1 MSWRLMPGGEEDM
14 EYDAI
19 VVGSGIAGLTATA
32 YLSKAGLRTLLC
44 EKEPSCGGLINSFE
58 RDGFVFDGGIRA
70 MENSGVLL
78 PMLKHLGVELELV
91 RNHVSLGIE
100 DRVIRLESEANV
112 ADYQA
117 LLDGLYPQSKAEITR
132 IMEKIRLIMK
142 YMKVQ
147 YGINNPIFLDM
158 KQDRD
163 YLMKEILPWMVKYAL
178 TVPKISA
185 LNRPVV
191 DFLRQYTS
199 NQSLL
204 DIISQHFFQQ
214 TPAFFA
220 LSYIT
225 LYLDY
230 NYPLGGTGKLIE
242 KMTGFIERHGGKI
255 STNTEIRV
263 VDPGNRTVIDAQ
275 GNHYQYR
282 KLVWAADIKSF
293 YKLVYLE
300 NIHDQHVKEVI
311 LRRQVKVADKVGNDS
326 VYTVYL
332 AVNLDKSYFERIAS
346 GHFFYTPSRRGQ
358 SQAGLIPIQAE
369 REEIEH
375 WLEEFFALTTYEI
388 SIPVLR
394 DPSLAPE
401 GQSGLIVSVL
411 FDYALTKRIQEMGWY
426 EPFKALCERC
436 VIAALDGS
444 IYPGLQHAV
453 LHQFS
458 STPLTMARL
467 AGNSDGAITGWSFT
481 NHPIPAES
489 RLPRIMNAI
498 TTPVPHV
505 FQAGQ
510 WTYSPAGLP
519 ISIITGKLAADR
531 VKKEIGIR
539 K

>member
-1 MSWRLMPGGEEDM
+1 M

-19 VVGSGIAGLTATA
+19 VVGSGIAGLTAAA

-44 EKEPSCGGLINSFE
+44 EKEPSCGGLIGSFE
-58 RDGFVFDGGIRA
+58 RDGFVFDAGIRA

-78 PMLKHLGVELELV
+78 PMLKHLGVELEFV
-91 RNHVSLGIE
+91 KNHVTLGIE
-100 DRVIRLESEANV
+100 DRVIRVESEASV

-117 LLDGLYPQSKAEITR
+117 LLEGLYPQSKAEITR
-132 IMEKIRLIMK
+132 IMEQVRLIMK
-142 YMKVQ
+142 YMRVQ
-147 YGINNPIFLDM
+147 YGINNPIFLDI

-163 YLMKEILPWMVKYAL
+163 YFIKEVLPWMVKYVL
-178 TVPKISA
+178 TAPKITA

-191 DFLRQYTS
+191 DFLRQYTH

-230 NYPLGGTGKLIE
+230 NYPLGGTGKLVE
-242 KMTGFIERHGGKI
+242 KMTDFIESHGGMI
-255 STNTEIRV
+255 STNTDIRM
-263 VDPGNRTVIDAQ
+263 VDPGSRTVMDSQ
-275 GNHYQYR
+275 GNQYQYR
-282 KLVWAADIKSF
+282 KLVWAADLKTF

-300 NIHDQHVKEVI
+300 NIHDPQVKEAVMQ
-311 LRRQVKVADKVGNDS
+311 RQAEVAQKVGNDS

-332 AVNLDKSYFERIAS
+332 AVNLDKSYFRRIAS
-346 GHFFYTPSRRGQ
+346 EHFFYTPSRKGQ
-358 SQAGLIPIQAE
+358 SLAGQIPNKAE
-369 REEIEH
+369 RDEIEH
-375 WLEEFFALTTYEI
+375 WLQEFFAYTTYEI

-394 DPSLAPE
+394 DSSMAPAR
-401 GQSGLIVSVL
+401 QSGLIVSVL
-411 FDYALTKRIQEMGWY
+411 FDYTLTRHIQELGWY
-426 EPFKALCERC
+426 EPFKALCERY
-436 VIAALDGS
+436 VIASLDSS
-444 IYPGLQHAV
+444 IYPGLQQAV

-467 AGNSDGAITGWSFT
+467 AGNSEGAITGWSFT
-481 NHPIPAES
+481 NRPMPAES
-489 RLPRIMNAI
+489 RLPKIMNAI
-498 TTPVPHV
+498 TTPVPGV

-519 ISIITGKLAADR
+519 ISILTGKLAADR
-531 VKKEIGIR
+531 VIKQLR
-539 K
+539 KS

>member
-1 MSWRLMPGGEEDM
+1 MDI

-19 VVGSGIAGLTATA
+19 VVGGGIAGLIATA

-44 EKEPSCGGLINSFE
+44 EKEPSCGGLVNSFE
-58 RDGFVFDGGIRA
+58 KDGFVFDGGIRA

-100 DRVIRLESEANV
+100 DRVIRLESEAGV

-117 LLDGLYPQSKAEITR
+117 LLEGLYPQSKVEITR
-132 IMEKIRLIMK
+132 IMEQIRLIMK

-147 YGINNPIFLDM
+147 YGINNPIFLDL

-163 YLMKEILPWMVKYAL
+163 YFIKEILPWIVKYAL
-178 TVPKISA
+178 TVLKISA

-191 DFLRQYTS
+191 DFLCQYTR

-220 LSYIT
+220 LSYIN

-230 NYPLGGTGKLIE
+230 NYPIGGTGKLIE
-242 KMTGFIERHGGKI
+242 KITGFIESHGGKI
-255 STNTEIRV
+255 STRTEIRM
-263 VDPGNRTVIDAQ
+263 VDPGNRTIMDTQ
-275 GNHYQYR
+275 GNQYLYR
-282 KLVWAADIKSF
+282 KLVWAADLKSF
-293 YKLVYLE
+293 YRQVNLE
-300 NIHDQHVKEVI
+300 DIRDRRVKEAI
-311 LRRQVKVADKVGNDS
+311 LHRQAEMADKVGNDS

-346 GHFFYTPSRRGQ
+346 EHFFYTPKRQGQ
-358 SQAGLIPIQAE
+358 SEAGPIPLRGE
-369 REEIEH
+369 RDEIER
-375 WLEEFFALTTYEI
+375 WLKEFFTLTTYEI

-394 DPSLAPE
+394 DASLAPA

-411 FDYALTKRIQEMGWY
+411 FDYTLTRHIQEMGWY
-426 EPFKALCERC
+426 EPFKALCERY
-436 VIAALDGS
+436 VIDALDGS

-467 AGNSDGAITGWSFT
+467 AGNSEGAITGWSFT
-481 NHPIPAES
+481 NRPIPAES
-489 RLPRIMNAI
+489 RLPKIMNAI
-498 TTPVPHV
+498 TTPVPDV

-531 VKKEIGIR
+531 VIKEIGKR
-539 K
+539 

>member
-1 MSWRLMPGGEEDM
+1 M

-44 EKEPSCGGLINSFE
+44 EKEPSCGGLIGSFE

-117 LLDGLYPQSKAEITR
+117 LLEGLYPQSKAEITR

-147 YGINNPIFLDM
+147 YGIDNPIFLDM

-178 TVPKISA
+178 TMSKISA
-185 LNRPVV
+185 LNQPVV
-191 DFLRQYTS
+191 DFLRQYTR

-220 LSYIT
+220 LSYIK

-230 NYPLGGTGKLIE
+230 NYPLGGTGKLVE
-242 KMTGFIERHGGKI
+242 KMTGFIESHGGKI
-255 STNTEIRV
+255 STNTDIRM
-263 VDPGNRTVIDAQ
+263 VDPGSRVVMDTQ
-275 GNHYQYR
+275 GNQYQYR
-282 KLVWAADIKSF
+282 KLIWAADIKSF

-300 NIHDQHVKEVI
+300 NIHDRYVKEVI
-311 LRRQVKVADKVGNDS
+311 LHRQVEVADKVGNDS

-332 AVNLDKSYFERIAS
+332 AVNLDKSYFERIATE
-346 GHFFYTPSRRGQ
+346 HFFYTPSRRGQ
-358 SQAGLIPIQAE
+358 SQAGLIPIKAE

-394 DPSLAPE
+394 DPTLAPV

-458 STPLTMARL
+458 SSPLTLARL
-467 AGNSDGAITGWSFT
+467 AGNSEGAITGWSFT
-481 NHPIPAES
+481 NHPMPAES

-531 VKKEIGIR
+531 VKKEIGKR